1 MFLGLWASS
10 FALNVK
16 VSVTLTDPLWARSK
30 PPGVIGTSILP
41 LGMFSVRCT
50 RFSPLLIETV
60 TWSAN
65 SRIWLYLPAGRLAPL
80 IIVETLADCVKSIIV
95 SGTLSVVQ
103 PSLPVLLAA
112 CISTMVNRITT
123 FVMAPVVVFLGPLP
137 WPWLAGSRPVLAN
150 CRLTLPSPWD
160 WARLDCGLVSWL
172 LMAKNAPSVAT
183 STRTKG
189 TTIFF
194 DIFPIDISTKVFSYG
209 RFFGA
214 TR

>member
-80 IIVETLADCVKSIIV
+80 IIVETLVGCVKSIIV
-95 SGTLSVVQ
+95 LGTLSVVQ
-103 PSLPVLLAA
+103 PSLLLLLAA
-112 CISTMVNRITT
+112 CISTMVHRITKVVT
-123 FVMAPVVVFLGPLP
+123 VPVVVWP
-137 WPWLAGSRPVLAN
+137 WPFPWLG
-150 CRLTLPSPWD
+150 
-160 WARLDCGLVSWL
+160 
-172 LMAKNAPSVAT
+172 
-183 STRTKG
+183 
-189 TTIFF
+189 
-194 DIFPIDISTKVFSYG
+194 
-209 RFFGA
+209 
-214 TR
+214 